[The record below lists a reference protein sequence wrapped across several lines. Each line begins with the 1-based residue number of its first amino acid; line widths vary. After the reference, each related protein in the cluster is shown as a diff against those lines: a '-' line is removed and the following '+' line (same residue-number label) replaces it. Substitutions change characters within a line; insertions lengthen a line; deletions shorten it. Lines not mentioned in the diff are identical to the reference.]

1 MATQEIGDSEEQ
13 FFHKP
18 AVQFSKLRK
27 NHIVLAGTIFAFNGS
42 LGASLPSGASS
53 FIATAFEISEIDIRI
68 VLLNSL
74 YLVGFVVG
82 PLFFGP
88 LSEFVGRQPVLIG
101 TYLAYTCFT
110 LACALSPTFESLLVF
125 RFFCGVN
132 GSVPNAVLGGMYS
145 DIYDEPD
152 KRGRAM
158 SIFMFTAIAGPMAGP
173 LVSGFTVLLSWR
185 WVFWVALILAGAGVP
200 FILLLPETYA
210 PVLNKQNSRSP
221 QFGDEA
227 HQARAQ
233 FSARRIFIRPFSM
246 LLKEPIVSFTSL
258 YLSVIYGILFLFF
271 QAYPVVFKG
280 LYGLSDSVN
289 GLAFI
294 PMIFGAFLGLSA
306 VLVYSSYHS
315 RALAAC
321 QPWASVEE
329 YRRLPLACIGAPSE
343 V

>member
-1 MATQEIGDSEEQ
+1 MYAQ
-13 FFHKP
+13 
-18 AVQFSKLRK
+18 LRK

-53 FIATAFEISEIDIRI
+53 FIATAFEISENDIRI

-185 WVFWVALILAGAGVP
+185 WVFWVTLILAGAGVP

-210 PVLNKQNSRSP
+210 PVLNKKNSRSP

-280 LYGLSDSVN
+280 K
-289 GLAFI
+289 
-294 PMIFGAFLGLSA
+294 
-306 VLVYSSYHS
+306 
-315 RALAAC
+315 
-321 QPWASVEE
+321 
-329 YRRLPLACIGAPSE
+329 
-343 V
+343 